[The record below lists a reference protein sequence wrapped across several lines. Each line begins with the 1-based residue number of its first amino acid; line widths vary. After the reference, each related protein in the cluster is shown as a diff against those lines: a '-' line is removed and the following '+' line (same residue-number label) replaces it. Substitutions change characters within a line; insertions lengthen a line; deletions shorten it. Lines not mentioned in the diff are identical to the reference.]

1 MEAFGRFTDNLNKVV
16 LWVSIA
22 CFGVMTFCA
31 GAQVLT
37 RYLMSAP
44 LEWTEEIA
52 RFMFIYVALLGSAI
66 CVKQM
71 SHINMDLVLVR
82 VSPKTQWAMKV
93 FVAVASIV
101 FFAIMSWSGVEIT
114 AATMAQYAPATD
126 LPMGYVYASVPIS
139 GLLMLIYSLEIF
151 FKLIQ
156 QKATSGQPAGGN

>member
-1 MEAFGRFTDNLNKVV
+1 MEAFGRFTDNLNKIV
-16 LWVSIA
+16 LWASIA

-52 RFMFIYVALLGSAI
+52 RFMFIYIALLGSAI

-71 SHINMDLVLVR
+71 SHINVDLVLVR
-82 VSPKTQWAMKV
+82 VSAKTQWTMKV
-93 FVAVASIV
+93 FVAVTSMV
-101 FFAIMSWSGVEIT
+101 FFAIMSWSGVEIS
-114 AATMAQYAPATD
+114 AATMEQYAPATD

-139 GLLMLIYSLEIF
+139 GLLMLIYSGEIF
-151 FKLIQ
+151 LKLIRE
-156 QKATSGQPAGGN
+156 KTGGCQAQGGK